1 MLYYVTLLSGWNQE
15 LRYCVGKFTGSI
27 HRGADVCVAAI
38 SDASRCYTEEALCRR
53 AEIDQ
58 LPVNFALEGQINW
71 NRGNLAMHDQFTT
84 QGDK

>member
-27 HRGADVCVAAI
+27 HREADVCPHMCVAAI
-38 SDASRCYTEEALCRR
+38 SDASRCYTEEALCSR

-58 LPVNFALEGQINW
+58 LPVNFALDGQINW
-71 NRGNLAMHDQFTT
+71 NR
-84 QGDK
+84 